1 MVVLQFHAGYISLHP
16 SVPRVYPRAGAARS
30 NIITAPGNSMVMM
43 MAMET
48 MMITMVVKLFFA
60 YNITFRWVSH
70 LTYMSGAVLVL
81 GLLLDQHTAVLISD

>member
-1 MVVLQFHAGYISLHP
+1 MLCTLVVLQFHAGYISLHP

-43 MAMET
+43 MMMMVTMET
-48 MMITMVVKLFFA
+48 MMVTMVVRLLFA

-81 GLLLDQHTAVLISD
+81 SLLLD